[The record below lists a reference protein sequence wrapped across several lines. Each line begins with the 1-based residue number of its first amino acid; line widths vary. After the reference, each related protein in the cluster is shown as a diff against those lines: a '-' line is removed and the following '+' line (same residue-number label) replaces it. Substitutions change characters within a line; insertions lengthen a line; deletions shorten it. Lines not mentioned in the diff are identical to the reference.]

1 MNANANA
8 AQLHARLVELAR
20 ARHEHGKLEDQI
32 ERQDGKLR
40 SLEAENEKFGI
51 ENATMHDQLREQAA
65 FEVRAQYFARHNEL
79 LQEELRRA
87 RSTHADARRAEG
99 QKLRAAERKI
109 STLEAERD
117 GLRRLADDR
126 ARASEQVE
134 ALARQRNELHLAEA
148 EKQRG
153 EHTEM
158 RAKLKSLARKHD
170 EHKLE
175 AERVQ
180 HLLSEIASLKGGT
193 KLSRLCSISR
203 MASSQ
208 RHTRASRSL
217 NGDKLR
223 TDGLEKKVRDLQ
235 RENDELRRK
244 MGRQEIEEDRTAI
257 HLREIQQMRDEIENQ
272 KQQVGAHAERVSV
285 ASKNLTAAE
294 NDRAARARTK
304 TERRGDT
311 PSAGAAATTQGRFW
325 APQAGVRPV
334 LN

>member
-1 MNANANA
+1 M
-8 AQLHARLVELAR
+8 HARLVELAR

-65 FEVRAQYFARHNEL
+65 FEVRAQYFAQHNEL

-117 GLRRLADDR
+117 GLRRLADDG

-158 RAKLKSLARKHD
+158 RAKLKSLTRKHD

-180 HLLSEIASLKGGT
+180 HLLSEIASLKGGHQALKT
-193 KLSRLCSISR
+193 LLDQQDGELTTAHASIAQSER
-203 MASSQ
+203 
-208 RHTRASRSL
+208 
-217 NGDKLR
+217 DKLR

-257 HLREIQQMRDEIENQ
+257 HLQEIQDLRDEIENQ
-272 KQQVGAHAERVSV
+272 KLQVGAHAERVSV

-294 NDRAARARTK
+294 NDRDRLEREQKRSVEEIRDLRAQLRGGSGLPKREFAR
-304 TERRGDT
+304 
-311 PSAGAAATTQGRFW
+311 F
-325 APQAGVRPV
+325 
-334 LN
+334 

>member
-1 MNANANA
+1 M
-8 AQLHARLVELAR
+8 HARLVELAR

-65 FEVRAQYFARHNEL
+65 FEVRAQYFAQHNEL

-117 GLRRLADDR
+117 GLRRLADDG

-158 RAKLKSLARKHD
+158 RAKLKSLTRKHD

-180 HLLSEIASLKGGT
+180 HLLSEIASLKGGHQALKT
-193 KLSRLCSISR
+193 LLDQQDDELAAAHASIAQSER
-203 MASSQ
+203 E
-208 RHTRASRSL
+208 
-217 NGDKLR
+217 KVR
-223 TDGLEKKVRDLQ
+223 TDGLEKKLQ
-235 RENDELRRK
+235 DMQHQNDELRRK
-244 MGRQEIEEDRTAI
+244 MGRQEIEEERSAI
-257 HLREIQQMRDEIENQ
+257 HQRELQQMRDEKEDL

-294 NDRAARARTK
+294 NDRARLEREQKRNLEEIRRLQASKSGQQPKREFAR
-304 TERRGDT
+304 
-311 PSAGAAATTQGRFW
+311 S
-325 APQAGVRPV
+325 
-334 LN
+334 